1 MRLSFAD
8 SSLATID
15 RLEGLDSA
23 CFFVF
28 EDERPVRGAA
38 GLVDWRLCG
47 ALSRVLIEGRFV
59 GAMGDALL
67 FPSLSRVPPQRL
79 FCFGAGPR
87 EALSREVFG
96 DLVRRACE
104 AMTLAGALA
113 FATELPSIGAADESE
128 RARIFLGQGAAQF
141 KGDRIV
147 LLGEARALARAF
159 REAAAQM
166 KGLTIDEEP
175 LLFPSPAGAPPK
187 KPAGGP
193 RAARI
198 A

>member
-1 MRLSFAD
+1 LSFAD
-8 SSLATID
+8 SSLPTID

-47 ALSRVLIEGRFV
+47 ALSRVLIEGRFA

-67 FPSLSRVPPQRL
+67 FPSLGRVPPQRL
-79 FCFGAGPR
+79 FCFGAGRR

-113 FATELPSIGAADESE
+113 FASELPQIAAVDESE
-128 RARIFLGQGAAQF
+128 RARIFLGQGAAYF

-147 LLGEARALARAF
+147 LLGEARALVRAF
-159 REAAAQM
+159 REAAAHM
-166 KGLTIDEEP
+166 KGLSIDDEP
-175 LLFPSPAGAPPK
+175 LPAPSPTGAPQKKAGA
-187 KPAGGP
+187 GP
-193 RAARI
+193 RPARI